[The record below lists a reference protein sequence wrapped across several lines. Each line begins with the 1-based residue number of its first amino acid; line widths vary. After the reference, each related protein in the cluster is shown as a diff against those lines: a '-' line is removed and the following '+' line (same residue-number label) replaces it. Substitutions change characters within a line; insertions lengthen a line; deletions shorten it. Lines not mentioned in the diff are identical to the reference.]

1 MPRYSRTYSK
11 DLEAA
16 VHVRLT
22 ATAAEQLAAIAEREG
37 HTRPAIIRA
46 AVAQYLAGQSATRS
60 LEVAQ

>member
-1 MPRYSRTYSK
+1 MRRYSK

-22 ATAAEQLAAIAEREG
+22 ACAAEQLAAIAEREG
-37 HTRPAIIRA
+37 NSRPAIIRA
-46 AVAQYLAGQSATRS
+46 AVEQYLAGQSAPRG